1 MSVNLDG
8 RASLTYAR
16 GMALEDRFASRGHAF
31 ARLDPRRAIVR
42 FAVSAILGVVAA
54 LLAPSHVLWRFRA
67 IVGWD
72 VGALVL
78 CALAWSII
86 ARADAPETARR
97 AGASDP
103 GRAMIWMIALASS
116 LVSLFAAT
124 SVLGKT
130 RDFPP
135 TEAAIW
141 TTLTLAAVVLS
152 WALTHTAYT
161 LRYAHLYYHRG
172 VPGGMDFP
180 GRAPPCDLDFAYFSF
195 TVGMTFQVSDV
206 TVSSRR
212 IRRGVL
218 LHALISFVYNT
229 TIIALALNLAFGLL
243 QS

>member
-1 MSVNLDG
+1 MMPEGRIAPRG
-8 RASLTYAR
+8 RAFS
-16 GMALEDRFASRGHAF
+16 RF
-31 ARLDPRRAIVR
+31 DPRRALVR
-42 FAVSAILGVVAA
+42 FALSAVVGVVAA

-67 IVGWD
+67 ILGWD

-78 CALAWSII
+78 CSLAWSII
-86 ARADAPETARR
+86 ARADAKETARR

-103 GRAMIWMIALASS
+103 GRAMIWVIALASS

-130 RDFPP
+130 RGFPP
-135 TEAAIW
+135 AEAAMW

-172 VPGGMDFP
+172 EPGGMEFP
-180 GRAPPCDLDFAYFSF
+180 GGERPCDLDFAYFSF
-195 TVGMTFQVSDV
+195 TIGMCFQVSDV
-206 TVSSRR
+206 TISSRR

-218 LHALISFVYNT
+218 LHALISFIYNT
-229 TIIALALNLAFGLL
+229 TILALALNLAFGLL